1 MRSDPLEVAPWGD
14 RLTKNNGSSNRTGA
28 VLQSLW
34 QFCRRKPLGAI
45 GGFIVLVLLIMA
57 LFAPWIAPYKY
68 DETIPGA
75 RMKAPGAQFWM
86 GTDNLGRDVYSR
98 VVYGASVSISVGF
111 GAVLL
116 ANVLAALIGITS
128 GYFGGAY
135 DICVQRVVDAWQS
148 FPFLV
153 VILSIM
159 AVLGPGLLNLIL
171 ALGILGAAAGS
182 RVIRGSTIS
191 VMQNTYVEAAR
202 ALGAGHLRIMIRY
215 LLPNVAATIIILAT
229 IGLGAFI
236 LAESAL
242 SFLGFGVP
250 PPYPSW
256 GAMLSGS
263 GRSFMYRAPWMA
275 FWPGAAISLAVF
287 GFNMLGDALRD
298 VLDPRLRGGGGR
310 LGTCGNDRG
319 QRRSPRPPKS
329 HSFTLSP
336 LGRG

>member
-1 MRSDPLEVAPWGD
+1 MRSDPIEVAPWGD
-14 RLTKNNGSSNRTGA
+14 RTTDKSGSPNRTA
-28 VLQSLW
+28 VLIASTW
-34 QFCRRKPLGAI
+34 NFTKRKPLGAV
-45 GGFIVLVLLIMA
+45 GGLIVLGLLIMA
-57 LFAPWIAPYKY
+57 VFAPWIAPYKY
-68 DETIPGA
+68 DETIAGA
-75 RMKAPGAQFWM
+75 RMKAPGTQFWM
-86 GTDNLGRDVYSR
+86 GTDNLGRDVFSR
-98 VVYGASVSISVGF
+98 VVYGASVSVTVGF

-116 ANVLAALIGITS
+116 ANLLAALVGVTS

-153 VILSIM
+153 VILSMM

-171 ALGILGAAAGS
+171 ALGVLGAAAGS
-182 RVIRGSTIS
+182 RVIRGATIS

-229 IGLGAFI
+229 IGLGAAI

-275 FWPGAAISLAVF
+275 IWPGAAISLAVF

-310 LGTCGNDRG
+310 PVG
-319 QRRSPRPPKS
+319 
-329 HSFTLSP
+329 
-336 LGRG
+336 

>member
-1 MRSDPLEVAPWGD
+1 MRSDPIEVAPWGD
-14 RLTKNNGSSNRTGA
+14 RLKSQSRSPNRSAA
-28 VLQSLW
+28 VLQALW
-34 QFCRRKPLGAI
+34 LFCRRKPLGAL
-45 GGFIVLVLLIMA
+45 GGLIVLVLLLLA
-57 LFAPWIAPYKY
+57 LFAPWIAPYSY

-86 GTDNLGRDVYSR
+86 GTDNLGRDVFSR
-98 VVYGASVSISVGF
+98 VVYGAGVSVTVGF

-116 ANVLAALIGITS
+116 ANVFATLIGITS

-153 VILSIM
+153 VILSMM
-159 AVLGPGLLNLIL
+159 AVLGPGLLNLVL
-171 ALGILGAAAGS
+171 ALGVLGAAAGS
-182 RVIRGSTIS
+182 RVIRGTTIS

-202 ALGAGHLRIMIRY
+202 ALGAGHLRIMLRY
-215 LLPNVAATIIILAT
+215 VLPNVAATIIILAT
-229 IGLGAFI
+229 IGLGAAI

-275 FWPGAAISLAVF
+275 IWPGAAISLAVF

-310 LGTCGNDRG
+310 PA
-319 QRRSPRPPKS
+319 S
-329 HSFTLSP
+329 
-336 LGRG
+336 

>member
-1 MRSDPLEVAPWGD
+1 MRSNPIEVAPWGD
-14 RLTKNNGSSNRTGA
+14 RLEKSKSASPNRLAA
-28 VLQSLW
+28 VLLALW
-34 QFCRRKPLGAI
+34 QFCRYKPLGAF
-45 GGFIVLVLLIMA
+45 GGFIVVGLLIMA
-57 LFAPWIAPYKY
+57 VFAPWIAPYQY

-98 VVYGASVSISVGF
+98 VVYGAAVSVTVGF

-116 ANVLAALIGITS
+116 ANVLATVIGITS

-153 VILSIM
+153 VILSLM
-159 AVLGPGLLNLIL
+159 AVLGPGLLNLVL
-171 ALGILGAAAGS
+171 ALGVLGAAAAS
-182 RVIRGSTIS
+182 RVIRGTTIS
-191 VMQNTYVEAAR
+191 VMQNSYVEAAR
-202 ALGAGHLRIMIRY
+202 ALGAGHLRIMLRY
-215 LLPNVAATIIILAT
+215 ILPNVAATVIILAT
-229 IGLGAFI
+229 IGLGAAI

-275 FWPGAAISLAVF
+275 IWPGAAISLAVF

-310 LGTCGNDRG
+310 PG
-319 QRRSPRPPKS
+319 S
-329 HSFTLSP
+329 
-336 LGRG
+336 

>member
-1 MRSDPLEVAPWGD
+1 MR
-14 RLTKNNGSSNRTGA
+14 RLGNRSTLLG
-28 VLQSLW
+28 
-34 QFCRRKPLGAI
+34 GAI
-45 GGFIVLVLLIMA
+45 FALIVVIGLLAPVLATTDPAQID
-57 LFAPWIAPYKY
+57 PTVRNKR
-68 DETIPGA
+68 PGA
-75 RMKAPGAQFWM
+75 ERTVRADDGRARVVTVWM
-86 GTDNLGRDVYSR
+86 GTDTLGRDVYSR
-98 VVYGASVSISVGF
+98 VVYGASVSVTVGF

-116 ANVLAALIGITS
+116 ANVVAALIGITS

-153 VILSIM
+153 VILSMM
-159 AVLGPGLLNLIL
+159 AVLGPGMLNLVL
-171 ALGILGAAAGS
+171 ALGVLGAAAGS
-182 RVIRGSTIS
+182 RVIRGATIS
-191 VMQNTYVEAAR
+191 VMQNAYVEAAR
-202 ALGAGHLRIMIRY
+202 ALGAGHLRIMLRY

-229 IGLGAFI
+229 IGLGAAI

-275 FWPGAAISLAVF
+275 IWPGAAISLAVF

-310 LGTCGNDRG
+310 PA
-319 QRRSPRPPKS
+319 S
-329 HSFTLSP
+329 
-336 LGRG
+336 

>member
-1 MRSDPLEVAPWGD
+1 MPSNPVEAAPWGD
-14 RLTKNNGSSNRTGA
+14 RLAENKSRAPNRVVA
-28 VLQSLW
+28 LVQALW
-34 QFCRRKPLGAI
+34 QFCRLKPLGAV

-171 ALGILGAAAGS
+171 ALGVLGAAAGS

-191 VMQNTYVEAAR
+191 AMQNSYVEAAR

-310 LGTCGNDRG
+310 LG
-319 QRRSPRPPKS
+319 S
-329 HSFTLSP
+329 
-336 LGRG
+336 

>member
-1 MRSDPLEVAPWGD
+1 MRSNPIEVAPWGD
-14 RLTKNNGSSNRTGA
+14 RLTKNQSGSPNRAA
-28 VLQSLW
+28 VVLTSLW

-45 GGFIVLVLLIMA
+45 GGLIVVGLLIMA
-57 LFAPWIAPYKY
+57 VFAPWIAPYQY

-98 VVYGASVSISVGF
+98 VVYGAAVSVTVGF

-116 ANVLAALIGITS
+116 ANVLATVIGITS

-153 VILSIM
+153 VILSLM
-159 AVLGPGLLNLIL
+159 AVLGPGLLNLVL
-171 ALGILGAAAGS
+171 ALGVLGAAAAS
-182 RVIRGSTIS
+182 RVIRGTTIS
-191 VMQNTYVEAAR
+191 VMQNAYVEAAR
-202 ALGAGHLRIMIRY
+202 ALGAGHLRIMLRY
-215 LLPNVAATIIILAT
+215 ILPNVAATVIILAT
-229 IGLGAFI
+229 IGLGAAI

-275 FWPGAAISLAVF
+275 IWPGAAISLAVF

-310 LGTCGNDRG
+310 PV
-319 QRRSPRPPKS
+319 S
-329 HSFTLSP
+329 
-336 LGRG
+336 

>member
-1 MRSDPLEVAPWGD
+1 MRSDPIEVAPWRD
-14 RLTKNNGSSNRTGA
+14 RTTNKSGSPNRTAA
-28 VLQSLW
+28 VLIALW
-34 QFCRRKPLGAI
+34 QFCRRKPLGAL
-45 GGFIVLVLLIMA
+45 GGLIVLVLLLLA
-57 LFAPWIAPYKY
+57 LFAPWIAPYSY

-86 GTDNLGRDVYSR
+86 GTDNLGRDVFSR
-98 VVYGASVSISVGF
+98 VVYGAGVSVTVGF

-116 ANVLAALIGITS
+116 ANVFATLIGITS

-153 VILSIM
+153 VILSMM
-159 AVLGPGLLNLIL
+159 AVLGPGLLNLVL
-171 ALGILGAAAGS
+171 ALGVLGAAAGS
-182 RVIRGSTIS
+182 RVIRGTTIS

-202 ALGAGHLRIMIRY
+202 ALGAGHLRIMLRY
-215 LLPNVAATIIILAT
+215 VLPNVAATIIILAT
-229 IGLGAFI
+229 IGLGAAI

-275 FWPGAAISLAVF
+275 IWPGAAISLAVF

-310 LGTCGNDRG
+310 PG
-319 QRRSPRPPKS
+319 S
-329 HSFTLSP
+329 
-336 LGRG
+336 

>member
-1 MRSDPLEVAPWGD
+1 MRSDPIEVAPWGD
-14 RLTKNNGSSNRTGA
+14 RTTSKSGSPNRIAA
-28 VLQSLW
+28 VLQAIW
-34 QFCRRKPLGAI
+34 TFCRRKPLGAL
-45 GGFIVLVLLIMA
+45 GGLIVLVLLLLA
-57 LFAPWIAPYKY
+57 LFAPWIAPYSY

-86 GTDNLGRDVYSR
+86 GTDNLGRDVFSR
-98 VVYGASVSISVGF
+98 VVYGAGVSVTVGF

-116 ANVLAALIGITS
+116 ANVFATLIGITS

-153 VILSIM
+153 VILSMM
-159 AVLGPGLLNLIL
+159 AVLGPGLLNLVL
-171 ALGILGAAAGS
+171 ALGVLGAAAGS
-182 RVIRGSTIS
+182 RVIRGTTIS

-202 ALGAGHLRIMIRY
+202 ALGAGHLRIMLRY
-215 LLPNVAATIIILAT
+215 VLPNVAATIIILAT
-229 IGLGAFI
+229 IGLGAAI

-275 FWPGAAISLAVF
+275 IWPGAAISLAVF

-310 LGTCGNDRG
+310 PG
-319 QRRSPRPPKS
+319 S
-329 HSFTLSP
+329 
-336 LGRG
+336 